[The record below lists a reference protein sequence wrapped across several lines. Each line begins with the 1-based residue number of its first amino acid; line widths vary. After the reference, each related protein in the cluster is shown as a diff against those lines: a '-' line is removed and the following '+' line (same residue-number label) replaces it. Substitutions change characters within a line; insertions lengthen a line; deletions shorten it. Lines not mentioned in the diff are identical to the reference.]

1 MLDFFLGFVAG
12 SVTCYMLCEPLKP
25 LMIWIEMTHLG
36 NFLVVTDKREDAS
49 PTNDRQA
56 TGSSEAKP
64 EESTGQMETDVS
76 SCSGKGDAGASSET
90 EEAVLSWTA
99 ELFEP
104 VHARD

>member
-56 TGSSEAKP
+56 TGSSEAQS
-64 EESTGQMETDVS
+64 EEGTCQMETDVS
-76 SCSGKGDAGASSET
+76 SSSE
-90 EEAVLSWTA
+90 ESNAGSSAPSEAMLSWTA

-104 VHARD
+104 VHAHD